1 MKSEQLYTLLLNA
14 AKISGW
20 TNLVVIGSQAI
31 HGTVEDPEIDVVARS
46 PDADFYRPG
55 GYPSDAMWEH
65 ILSEIGQ
72 DSDYH
77 IKNLVYAEAVPQ
89 DLVRLPLDWERR
101 AKTKTIGT
109 ITVGDSEVPVTVT
122 FPDIY
127 DLTVSKLSI
136 NRPKDIAFMQAV
148 VEQGLVEQPQL
159 EDRFKQAPRTSKEVI
174 ALGLAQI
181 AAAFTP

>member
-1 MKSEQLYTLLLNA
+1 MKSEQLYALLLSA

-31 HGTVEDPEIDVVARS
+31 HGTVEDPKIDVVVRS
-46 PDADFYRPG
+46 PDADFYRHG
-55 GYPSDAMWEH
+55 GYPSNAMWEH
-65 ILSEIGQ
+65 IVAEIGQ

-77 IKNLVYAEAVPQ
+77 IENLVYAEAVPQ
-89 DLVRLPLDWERR
+89 DLARLPIDWEAR

-109 ITVGDSEVPVTVT
+109 ITLDGAEVPVSVT

-148 VEQGLVEQPQL
+148 VKHGLVEQEKL
-159 EDRFKQAPRTSKEVI
+159 EDRFKLAPRTSQEVI
-174 ALGLAQI
+174 ALGLVQI
-181 AAAFTP
+181 AAAFAL